1 MIYYHDDK
9 SYPCLASWKKVKH
22 GGKKSLCPFMFRHTC
37 VFQSD
42 VHPPILY
49 SLLANNYIFFWGFAN
64 YCSLLWIFKTVFPF
78 SFMLGV
84 DRNCAKFESLKSPQM
99 NRSQS
104 NRICMHHVAPIKPW
118 RQFRAKPLCLCR
130 TRYVVYRA
138 PTTWAE
144 QMGWNHFWR
153 SILSKAIE
161 TSINEQEPIESHL
174 HALCCA
180 TYQTLETI

>member
-1 MIYYHDDK
+1 MVAK
-9 SYPCLASWKKVKH
+9 NPCVPLFS
-22 GGKKSLCPFMFRHTC
+22 GTLSSF
-37 VFQSD
+37 S
-42 VHPPILY
+42 HPPLLY
-49 SLLANNYIFFWGFAN
+49 SLTSPHQNLANNYLPTYSVGGFVN

-138 PTTWAE
+138 PTTWAA
-144 QMGWNHFWR
+144 QMGWNHIWR
-153 SILSKAIE
+153 SIISKAIE
-161 TSINEQEPIESHL
+161 TGTNEQEPIELHL